1 MRPRE
6 NSWSESEVDPFI
18 EEYAICHLIMQKLV
32 TSHACALG
40 VPEEYIFFPLLSCV
54 AGAMGRTEVEINQEW
69 REKCAIWCAVIGRRG
84 SRRTATL
91 GRFMAAAETLR
102 KTNANV
108 EEVLRHEAE
117 ALPELA
123 KELRDDVH
131 VNTILH
137 EDLQHVFDV
146 LFSDSKTN
154 LSRMKR
160 LYDANVTSCGPPNL
174 NIAGFVVT
182 ENAMDFLDKQ
192 PLEMTSRFLVTSP
205 PDVVYYSKDLKVPI
219 PSNTPSLSDLFEVL
233 WIRHQDPR
241 TYYLQGTAKA
251 LFDQY
256 YDRYAETLRDMM
268 ADDGRYSHVAK
279 APAQLARLSCV
290 LCALRQAL
298 KYVVYQEDAAHGT
311 WNFEIGQ
318 EDVEASKIIV
328 DQVLKTKF
336 TLLEA
341 RSSEERQD
349 RVEMAAQLR
358 AMTHPT
364 QEFNGA
370 SPPKRTRLSSE
381 GSYTQPTSTNNR
393 EERLAEVTNHD
404 ATLPTYTAASYTAA
418 TYAAQ
423 QLNSLL
429 RAAAIHRSQLPVPAN
444 SQAASQHIA
453 PSVHQGASEAS
464 RGSFL
469 RQEYETAASNHHAA
483 LTQGS
488 GATWP
493 QVTSTRSE
501 PTNHHGSSSSSSG
514 GSQHQD
520 PDTHSSSNNTAA
532 HSQPQHTSPPH
543 VQHHQLDVE
552 NHSPSSQHSTGGS
565 KTDEG
570 FRAFFSRTNTDQP
583 LGFFDEDPKK
593 FTDEHGTKLK
603 KLLEFRMDYRI
614 SPSTCAQ
621 RHLIPPLSRMEM
633 LKYDTQTKYPVQI
646 AKEFLLKVAQL
657 GFGSIETV
665 IHPANKRR
673 SSFFQ
678 KYPWEQLG
686 DEARTCLQKLNVS
699 EQDYMAAFL
708 PNGGRDAVYGFPFNQ
723 SPHGPPSM
731 VPMPGYPYG
740 GPTTAEGHAHMAQQ
754 MLMAAA
760 KSESPESLETA
771 ASAAVVT
778 QHQQLLLEAAKAQAT
793 LAGHAHSAS
802 RHMLVMPKTEPTNA
816 AESDE
821 DSRL

>member
-1 MRPRE
+1 
-6 NSWSESEVDPFI
+6 
-18 EEYAICHLIMQKLV
+18 
-32 TSHACALG
+32 
-40 VPEEYIFFPLLSCV
+40 
-54 AGAMGRTEVEINQEW
+54 MGRTEVEINAEW

-102 KTNANV
+102 KSNTTV
-108 EEVLRHEAE
+108 EDVLRMQMESAPEIFHEM
-117 ALPELA
+117 
-123 KELRDDVH
+123 KDDIH
-131 VNTILH
+131 LNTILH

-154 LSRMKR
+154 MSRMKK
-160 LYDANVTSCGPPNL
+160 LYDANPTSSGPPNL

-182 ENAMDFLDKQ
+182 ENAMDFLEKQ

-219 PSNTPSLSDLFEVL
+219 PANTPSLSDLFQVL
-233 WIRHQDPR
+233 WIRHSEAN
-241 TYYLQGTAKA
+241 TYYLRGTAKA

-298 KYVVYQEDAAHGT
+298 KYVVYQEDAANGT

-341 RSSEERQD
+341 KTNEDRQERLD
-349 RVEMAAQLR
+349 IAAQMRVIQSHPAPEYNGTTPTKR
-358 AMTHPT
+358 A
-364 QEFNGA
+364 
-370 SPPKRTRLSSE
+370 RLSSE
-381 GSYTQPTSTNNR
+381 SSYTTPPTTINSHV
-393 EERLAEVTNHD
+393 EERSQENSNHFVD
-404 ATLPTYTAASYTAA
+404 PAVSPYATYSAA

-429 RAAAIHRSQLPVPAN
+429 RAAAIHRSQLPTS
-444 SQAASQHIA
+444 SQQTSQHHSQ
-453 PSVHQGASEAS
+453 PSHQVTAASEAATRS
-464 RGSFL
+464 L
-469 RQEYETAASNHHAA
+469 IRQEYETAASNHHVA
-483 LTQGS
+483 LTQVSSGS
-488 GATWP
+488 TWP
-493 QVTSTRSE
+493 QVSSTRSE
-501 PTNHHGSSSSSSG
+501 GTNHHISSGSSNS

-520 PDTHSSSNNTAA
+520 ADVPHLNSNST
-532 HSQPQHTSPPH
+532 SQQPLQQQQQQQQQAPPH
-543 VQHHQLDVE
+543 PPPPPPPPHMLETE
-552 NHSPSSQHSTGGS
+552 NHSPPNHTGQDI
-565 KTDEG
+565 KPNDEG
-570 FRAFFSRTNTDQP
+570 FRAFFSRSNTDQP
-583 LGFFDEDPKK
+583 LGFFDDDPKK
-593 FTDEHGTKLK
+593 FVEEHGTKLK

-686 DEARTCLQKLNVS
+686 EETKQVLQKLNIS
-699 EQDYMAAFL
+699 EADYMSAFL
-708 PNGGRDAVYGFPFNQ
+708 PNGGRDAVYGFPFSQ

-731 VPMPGYPYG
+731 VPMPQYSYG
-740 GPTTAEGHAHMAQQ
+740 NPGSAEGHAAMAQQ
-754 MLMAAA
+754 MLMVAA
-760 KSESPESLETA
+760 KSESPESLDSTV
-771 ASAAVVT
+771 AST
-778 QHQQLLLEAAKAQAT
+778 QHQMALAAAKAQAIE
-793 LAGHAHSAS
+793 AGHSLSAA
-802 RHMLVMPKTEPTNA
+802 RHMHMVAPKTEPNNPPD
-816 AESDE
+816 SDE
-821 DSRL
+821 DSQL